1 MAWHAT
7 RAGLRAAKQNKR
19 LVATLWLLNLALA
32 ATAAL
37 PIWRALANVIGPLPG
52 ADGLAEAFS
61 FGVLA
66 DLGELRPGLV
76 AGFMNAAAGL
86 YGLGML
92 VGLAVAGGALEV
104 LTSAD
109 DRRFAHRFGRGL
121 RFFGR
126 FMRLGLVT
134 LVAAV
139 LLAALTVGPLVALNR
154 RVRTES
160 GSEWLSVGVVAA
172 ALLVLG
178 LVLLLA
184 LLAQDAARIRIVRE
198 DARRVLPALA
208 AGVRVVWRRPALW
221 LSTWALNALALL
233 AAFAAYLALSGTA
246 GLGSRVALLVALQQG
261 FVLSRCALRVALLGA
276 ELELV
281 PPPPAPEPEP
291 APVGEAPALAAQSEG
306 VEPPPDLP

>member
-1 MAWHAT
+1 MSFRAT
-7 RAGLRAAKQNKR
+7 RAGLRAARRNGR
-19 LVATLWLLNLALA
+19 LVAALWLVNLALA

-37 PIWRALANVIGPLPG
+37 PLWRALAEVIGPLPG
-52 ADGLAEAFS
+52 ADALAEAFS

-76 AGFMNAAAGL
+76 AGFANAAAALYLLGL
-86 YGLGML
+86 LA
-92 VGLAVAGGALEV
+92 GLAVAGGALEV
-104 LTSAD
+104 LTSTD
-109 DRRFAHRFGRGL
+109 ERPFAHRFGRGL

-126 FMRLGLVT
+126 FLRLGLVT

-139 LLAALTVGPLVALNR
+139 LLAALTVGPLVALNG
-154 RVRTES
+154 RVRAES
-160 GSEWLSVGVVAA
+160 GSEWLSLAVVAA

-184 LLAQDAARIRIVRE
+184 LLVQDAARIRIVRE

-208 AGVRVVWRRPALW
+208 AGVRLVLRRPALW
-221 LSTWALNALALL
+221 LSTWALNALVLL
-233 AAFAAYLALSGTA
+233 AAFASYLALSGTVA
-246 GLGSRVALLVALQQG
+246 IGSRVALLVLVQQG

-281 PPPPAPEPEP
+281 PPPPAREV
-291 APVGEAPALAAQSEG
+291 ASAAEAPALEAQGGG
-306 VEPPPDLP
+306 VEPPPEPA